1 MQTKDT
7 GGIRIV
13 PTGSPPPAPCTVTAI
28 SFTARNDRPHAACKP
43 DGGASAVTP
52 PGRPCRRQIR
62 AFSVPAGHAWSCEL
76 AKRIAMRRAG
86 SAVV

>member
-28 SFTARNDRPHAACKP
+28 SFTARDDRPYAACKP

-52 PGRPCRRQIR
+52 PRKTLSAAEADVGRHGADWILES
-62 AFSVPAGHAWSCEL
+62 SVFP
-76 AKRIAMRRAG
+76 MT
-86 SAVV
+86 

>member
-7 GGIRIV
+7 GGIRFV

-28 SFTARNDRPHAACKP
+28 SFTARDDRPHAACKP

-52 PGRPCRRQIR
+52 PRKTL
-62 AFSVPAGHAWSCEL
+62 L
-76 AKRIAMRRAG
+76 AANEYVCDKSG
-86 SAVV
+86 NV

>member
-28 SFTARNDRPHAACKP
+28 SFTARDDRPHAACKP

-52 PGRPCRRQIR
+52 
-62 AFSVPAGHAWSCEL
+62 
-76 AKRIAMRRAG
+76 
-86 SAVV
+86 

>member
-13 PTGSPPPAPCTVTAI
+13 PTGSLPPAPCTVTAI
-28 SFTARNDRPHAACKP
+28 SFTARDDRPYAACKP

-52 PGRPCRRQIR
+52 PRKTLLAANPCV
-62 AFSVPAGHAWSCEL
+62 SVPAGHAWSCMVMQ
-76 AKRIAMRRAG
+76 AR
-86 SAVV
+86 

>member
-13 PTGSPPPAPCTVTAI
+13 PTGSLPPAPCTVTAI
-28 SFTARNDRPHAACKP
+28 SFTARDDRPHAACKP

-52 PGRPCRRQIR
+52 
-62 AFSVPAGHAWSCEL
+62 
-76 AKRIAMRRAG
+76 
-86 SAVV
+86 

>member
-28 SFTARNDRPHAACKP
+28 SFTARDDRPHAACKP

-52 PGRPCRRQIR
+52 PRKTLS
-62 AFSVPAGHAWSCEL
+62 AADESVHL
-76 AKRIAMRRAG
+76 
-86 SAVV
+86 AVVAYLLDAPSFCS